1 MVHQFEMKRL
11 WEDALEMN
19 VTFELKAKWCE
30 VTVNEYVT
38 VAEIEALVSALQAFN
53 ARNGKLVR
61 TWTLDSPL
69 VHVSLTFELAN
80 TRGTVRVTAMVEQM
94 KGDSGDMK
102 AVFSFETTMG
112 QIDDL
117 QRQLSNFLPRETN
130 LVESLRSD

>member
-1 MVHQFEMKRL
+1 MVHQFKMKRL

-30 VTVNEYVT
+30 VT

-94 KGDSGDMK
+94 KGDGGDMK

-117 QRQLSNFLPRETN
+117 QRQLSNFLARETN

>member
-30 VTVNEYVT
+30 VTV
-38 VAEIEALVSALQAFN
+38 AEIETLVSALQAFN

-102 AVFSFETTMG
+102 AVFSFETTVG

-117 QRQLSNFLPRETN
+117 QRQLSNFLARETN

>member
-30 VTVNEYVT
+30 VT

-80 TRGTVRVTAMVEQM
+80 TRGTVQVNAVVEQM
-94 KGDSGDMK
+94 KGDGGDMK
-102 AVFSFETTMG
+102 AAFSFETTMG
-112 QIDDL
+112 QMDDL
-117 QRQLSNFLPRETN
+117 QRQLSGFLAHETD
-130 LVESLRSD
+130 LVESLRPD

>member
-30 VTVNEYVT
+30 VTV
-38 VAEIEALVSALQAFN
+38 AEIETLVSALQAFN

-61 TWTLDSPL
+61 TWTLDSPF

-102 AVFSFETTMG
+102 AVFSFETTVG

-117 QRQLSNFLPRETN
+117 QRQLSGFLAHETD
-130 LVESLRSD
+130 LVESLRPD

>member
-1 MVHQFEMKRL
+1 MVHQFKMKQL

-30 VTVNEYVT
+30 VT

-80 TRGTVRVTAMVEQM
+80 TRGTVQVNAVVEQM
-94 KGDSGDMK
+94 KGDGGDMK
-102 AVFSFETTMG
+102 AAFSFETTMG
-112 QIDDL
+112 QMDDL
-117 QRQLSNFLPRETN
+117 QRQLSGFLAHETD
-130 LVESLRSD
+130 LVESLRPD

>member
-1 MVHQFEMKRL
+1 MKRL

-30 VTVNEYVT
+30 VT

-80 TRGTVRVTAMVEQM
+80 TRGTVQVNAVVEQM
-94 KGDSGDMK
+94 KGDGGDMK
-102 AVFSFETTMG
+102 AAFSFETTMG
-112 QIDDL
+112 QMDDL
-117 QRQLSNFLPRETN
+117 QRQLSGFLAHETD
-130 LVESLRSD
+130 LVESLRPD